1 MPAAADKQPYF
12 SDYELEN
19 ARLDVLRKRVRWF
32 STTLGILVVLLA
44 AIQTIIVFTLIDP
57 SKRPTIVSISIGALA
72 GVAIL
77 LTPLL
82 QRTTIDQLTLRRLVW
97 RTLLLVLVAVLTQVI
112 GAAILARGMTEL
124 LRPFGFQGN
133 LGALFPLTLFLFFA
147 HLTGVLIFPWTA
159 WEACVPPVGLCLIS
173 FLASTFIGNDS
184 LSFRLIGLV
193 LPLVAGIP
201 GIAVAA
207 LRSNSLRTA
216 LGLRLIGA
224 RYAEIERELTFAR
237 RIHERLFPPQF
248 STGPLHL
255 TFRFEP
261 MTQLGGDYLDATQ
274 HPDGSITLTLIDVT
288 GHGFG
293 AALAVN
299 RLHGE
304 LKRIAAQNPGAAPSQ
319 VISAL
324 NDYIFLTLADE
335 SVYATAIALRVSP
348 SGQCTL
354 CIAGHPPALVRR
366 SRDTGIAVETIES
379 NAPML
384 GLFAV
389 GDFTAEDAVVQLE
402 SADYLVLYT
411 DGAIEVRDIDGRQ
424 LGIKGFSSQLA
435 HASAIQPSPAALVD
449 QLMSVVKTHRAGAA
463 EDDTLIVAISRA
475 QPTTAQHPSLNAST
489 KSR

>member
-1 MPAAADKQPYF
+1 MSAAANKQPLF

-32 STTLGILVVLLA
+32 SMTIGILVVVLA
-44 AIQTIIVFTLIDP
+44 AIQTVIVFTLIDP

-72 GVAIL
+72 GIAIL

-82 QRTTIDQLTLRRLVW
+82 KRTSVDQLTLRRLVW

-112 GAAILARGMTEL
+112 GAAVLARGMTEL

-133 LGALFPLTLFLFFA
+133 LGALFPLALFLFCA

-173 FLASTFIGNDS
+173 FLASAFIGNDTM
-184 LSFRLIGLV
+184 SFRLIGLI
-193 LPLVAGIP
+193 LPLVAGLP
-201 GIAVAA
+201 GIAVAV

-261 MTQLGGDYLDATQ
+261 MMQLGGDYLDATQ

-319 VISAL
+319 VIAAL

-335 SVYATAIALRVSP
+335 SVYATAIALRVTL

-354 CIAGHPPALVRR
+354 CIAGHPPALVRHH
-366 SRDTGIAVETIES
+366 SGALETIES

-384 GLFAV
+384 GLFAAS
-389 GDFTAEDAVVQLE
+389 DFAAENAVVQLE
-402 SADYLVLYT
+402 SNDYLVLYT
-411 DGAIEVRDIDGRQ
+411 DGAIEVRDIDGHQ
-424 LGIKGFSSQLA
+424 LGIKGFSAQLTRTSQ
-435 HASAIQPSPAALVD
+435 SSPTSLVD
-449 QLMSVVKTHRAGAA
+449 QLMSVVKNHRAGAA

-475 QPTTAQHPSLNAST
+475 DAAQHPSLNAST
-489 KSR
+489 KSK

>member
-1 MPAAADKQPYF
+1 MSAPANKQPYF

-32 STTLGILVVLLA
+32 SMTLGILVVLLA
-44 AIQTIIVFTLIDP
+44 AIQTVIVFTLIDP
-57 SKRPTIVSISIGALA
+57 SKRPTVVSISIGALL
-72 GVAIL
+72 GLGIL
-77 LTPLL
+77 LSPLL
-82 QRTTIDQLTLRRLVW
+82 QRTSINQLTLRKLVW

-124 LRPFGFQGN
+124 LRHFGFQGN
-133 LGALFPLTLFLFFA
+133 LGALFPLALFLFCA
-147 HLTGVLIFPWTA
+147 HLTAVLIFPWTA
-159 WEACVPPVGLCLIS
+159 LEACVPPVGLCLVS

-184 LSFRLIGLV
+184 LSFRLVGLL
-193 LPLVAGIP
+193 LPLAAGIP
-201 GIAVAA
+201 GIAIAA

-261 MTQLGGDYLDATQ
+261 MMQLGGDYLDAAQ

-319 VISAL
+319 VIAAL

-335 SVYATAIALRVSP
+335 SVYATAIALRVTP
-348 SGQCTL
+348 TGACTL

-366 SRDTGIAVETIES
+366 ASCSVETIES

-384 GLFAV
+384 GLFASS
-389 GDFTAEDAVVQLE
+389 DFTAEDAVVQLE
-402 SADYLVLYT
+402 LDDHLVLYT
-411 DGAIEVRDIDGRQ
+411 DGAIEVRDIDGHQ
-424 LGIKGFSSQLA
+424 LGVRGFSAQLA
-435 HASAIQPSPAALVD
+435 RTPHSSSAVLVG
-449 QLMSVVKTHRAGAA
+449 QLMNIVKQHRAGAP
-463 EDDTLIVAISRA
+463 EDDTLIVVISRSDS
-475 QPTTAQHPSLNAST
+475 AQHPSLNAST